1 MPREK
6 DLLETIEAQAK
17 HVITLIEEEMADLR
31 GRLSKLQDQHARWT
45 AVLLG
50 GPHTRDARRVGLR
63 PRSTGEPK
71 ASKPRPPKVG
81 RPSPAKIDWDEVLRG
96 LSDRFSMTDVETVT
110 PALAEN
116 PRARI
121 IAIARW
127 SRAKKIEKVGAGLY
141 EKVVERPRKQPR
153 NTRLPDTA
161 LVSISGEAEAS
172 ERASTLSA
180 GPATNE
186 ENPAA

>member
-6 DLLETIEAQAK
+6 DLLETIEAQGR

-50 GPHTRDARRVGLR
+50 APPTRDARRVGSR

-71 ASKPRPPKVG
+71 GIKPRPPKVD
-81 RPSPAKIDWDEVLRG
+81 RPSPAKIDWDEMLRVLP
-96 LSDRFSMTDVETVT
+96 DRFTMTDVGTVT

-127 SRAKKIEKVGAGLY
+127 SRAKKIEKVGDGLY
-141 EKVVERPRKQPR
+141 EKVVERPRKQPK

-161 LVSISGEAEAS
+161 LPNISGEEEAS

-180 GPATNE
+180 GLVTSGE
-186 ENPAA
+186 IPAA